1 MIQCYQLAVK
11 SYKESMKDIYE
22 IESQAFQGIKDQKGV
37 VQYLG
42 EYRLQRSTIQNPK
55 PPSHHIMLEYGEMD
69 LDEYLAETY
78 PPVLNGEIREFWA
91 ELFSVAR
98 TLKRMHHFKYDTSR
112 GGNRQ
117 GYRGQ
122 VAARGSRYFL
132 ILM

>member
-1 MIQCYQLAVK
+1 M
-11 SYKESMKDIYE
+11 EPMKNIYE
-22 IESQAFQGIKDQKGV
+22 IESQAFQGIRGQQGV

-42 EYRLQRSTIQNPK
+42 EYRLQQFPK

-78 PPVLNGEIREFWA
+78 PPVLNEEIREFWE

-98 TLKRMHHFKYDTSR
+98 TLKRIHHLQHDNR
-112 GGNRQ
+112 GGNRE

-122 VAARGSRYFL
+122 VTPRGDY
-132 ILM
+132 